1 MVFDGLCDRGSG
13 DGGVWRRLSP
23 ILNPYVE
30 GCNETCSRVQKA
42 GFTMTSGLSRAE
54 SLYPPARHKLSDRRC
69 LRPAPRPVAGGQNRG
84 EIEPGVAITPY
95 KGVGAHLR
103 TPP

>member
-1 MVFDGLCDRGSG
+1 VSCGSKTPG
-13 DGGVWRRLSP
+13 RAP
-23 ILNPYVE
+23 ILNPCVE

-54 SLYPPARHKLSDRRC
+54 SLYPPARHNIGHELW
-69 LRPAPRPVAGGQNRG
+69 LRPTLRTVAGVQNRG

-95 KGVGAHLR
+95 KGVGAHFS